1 MNRALITPAVAA
13 VLAAAACG
21 DGPTDVGGTAKVRFF
36 NAVWNTQDKT
46 GFTTNGQFAAGSA
59 LGYLESTL
67 ACSTLDAGTTSFGMG
82 LANAS
87 GTALNSNPFATLD
100 NQTIAGG
107 GDYSVL
113 AGGNIAH
120 PSVTLLD
127 NSFSGTLGAGQAAV
141 RFVNLAGG
149 SEGPVD
155 VLTGTLGSGPTTVVQ
170 ANMGFRAVTPFSTV
184 TSGPNAYTIKYTS
197 SAQPLISGA
206 DATLDLPA
214 GTVNTIII
222 SRLDPPTGNFT
233 LINLPGCS

>member
-1 MNRALITPAVAA
+1 MTKGRMMPVVAA
-13 VLAAAACG
+13 VLFSAACG
-21 DGPTDVGGTAKVRFF
+21 DGPTGGDSTAKVRFF

-59 LGYLESTL
+59 LGYLESTPT
-67 ACSTLDAGTTSFGMG
+67 CSTLDAGTTSFGMG

-87 GTALNSNPFATLD
+87 GTALNSNTFATLD
-100 NQTIAGG
+100 NQTITAG

-149 SEGPVD
+149 SEGPLD
-155 VLTGTLGSGPTTVVQ
+155 VLQGTLGSGSTTVVQ

-184 TSGPNAYTIKYTS
+184 TSGANPYTIKYTGS
-197 SAQPLISGA
+197 DQPLISGD
-206 DATLDLPA
+206 DATLNLVA
-214 GTVNTIII
+214 GTVNTIVI